1 MIIKAPAPCESD
13 CWGFIYFMAVN
24 IKFCDD
30 SYDLTCCLDSEGYI
44 CISIEN
50 NDGTF
55 SAKSI
60 ELDLETAKYLL
71 KHLKAEILK
80 AEK

>member
-1 MIIKAPAPCESD
+1 
-13 CWGFIYFMAVN
+13 MAAN

-30 SYDLTCCLDSEGYI
+30 TYDLTCYLDSEGFI

-55 SAKSI
+55 DSKSV

-80 AEK
+80 SEQNG